1 MVDQPPFRREAV
13 AAPVYI
19 SWGAVIAGAIAASA
33 LTFVLIT
40 FGAAIGLA
48 IASPSATWRDTS
60 VALSLL
66 SGLWLLLTAVASFA
80 LGGYLAG
87 RLRAARPGLKV
98 LFVADTPGDAAPCL
112 TKPYTPADL
121 LAAVRRT
128 LDE

>member
-40 FGAAIGLA
+40 FGAALGIS
-48 IASPSATWRDTS
+48 IASPFATWRDTS
-60 VALSLL
+60 VALALL

-87 RLRAARPGLKV
+87 RLRATWDTTTADEGEFPDRTHGGLLV
-98 LFVADTPGDAAPCL
+98 GLGAL
-112 TKPYTPADL
+112 
-121 LAAVRRT
+121 
-128 LDE
+128 